1 MADKKKKSGAKSVHT
16 PNSEKAAKK
25 ADKMSGKTA
34 ATEKGVNKAAKAEK
48 KSKKISRFFHD
59 LKVEIKKIV
68 WPTPHTVWKNVG
80 IVVAVI
86 AVVGVCVFGLDEAF
100 THLLHQFMNVA
111 V

>member
-1 MADKKKKSGAKSVHT
+1 M
-16 PNSEKAAKK
+16 
-25 ADKMSGKTA
+25 
-34 ATEKGVNKAAKAEK
+34 
-48 KSKKISRFFHD
+48 SRFFHD